1 MRSIAD
7 QGDFP
12 ISPPGDRRARLVSQ
26 IGLLVALGLVLQII
40 EGALPPILPVPG
52 AKLGLANLATVIAL
66 VLLGPGEALA
76 VTVLR
81 CLLGGLL
88 RGSFVGLTLSLSAGI
103 TSTLVMDALY
113 VFGSPFISLTG
124 ISIAGAVTHNATQ
137 LWVAIWLVGFP
148 GLRYY
153 LPYLLLL
160 ALPTGFVIGVASRR
174 LALSL
179 SGAETGEVGQAV

>member
-1 MRSIAD
+1 MRSIVKGA
-7 QGDFP
+7 P
-12 ISPPGDRRARLVSQ
+12 RTISPAGDRHARLVSQ

-66 VLLGPGEALA
+66 VMLGPGEAMA

-103 TSTLVMDALY
+103 TSTFVMDALW
-113 VFGSPFISLTG
+113 VFGSRYISLTG

-137 LWVAIWLVGFP
+137 LGVAIWLVGFP
-148 GLRYY
+148 GLTHY

-160 ALPTGFVIGVASRR
+160 ALPTGFVIGIASRR
-174 LALSL
+174 LALAL
-179 SGAETGEVGQAV
+179 GKNAGEGVGELA